1 MSFATGS
8 PGEWKNP
15 PPVASPAFLPP
26 DNSIAVAA
34 SRKTWLYPAV
44 TPIYPRMTAKQAKE
58 EIKAIQKAGA
68 EIRA

>member
-1 MSFATGS
+1 
-8 PGEWKNP
+8 
-15 PPVASPAFLPP
+15 VASPAFLPP